1 MHNKLTIIAVA
12 AVLSLCGM
20 PTAQAE
26 TLRGVVRDAI
36 SGEPL
41 VGATVKV
48 VETRSALYLH

>member
-48 VETRSALYLH
+48 VETRSALYPH